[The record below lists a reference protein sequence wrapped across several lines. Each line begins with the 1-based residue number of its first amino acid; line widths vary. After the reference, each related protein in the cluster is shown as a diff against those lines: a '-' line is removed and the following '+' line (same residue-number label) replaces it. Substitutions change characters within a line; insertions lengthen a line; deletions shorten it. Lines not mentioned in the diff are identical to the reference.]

1 MKPSKLGSFSDRQA
15 ASAEAK
21 KALVAKF
28 KPKPTVVDP
37 QFEDRRLQ
45 RELELE
51 EVRAKRTA
59 EREAK
64 RQESARK
71 QAERHALEAEIAEAM
86 ELELRAK
93 QKASRDA
100 RYAARKQRR
109 KEPSFPFMGR
119 ERPRSGQGGGV

>member
-37 QFEDRRLQ
+37 QFEERRLQ
-45 RELELE
+45 REIELE
-51 EVRAKRTA
+51 ELRALRGAERSAKR
-59 EREAK
+59 E
-64 RQESARK
+64 ESARK
-71 QAERHALEAEIAEAM
+71 EAERNALEAEIAEAH

-93 QKASRDA
+93 QKLARDA

-109 KEPSFPFMGR
+109 K
-119 ERPRSGQGGGV
+119 

>member
-1 MKPSKLGSFSDRQA
+1 MKPSKLPNFADRQA

-21 KALVAKF
+21 KALVAKL

-37 QFEDRRLQ
+37 QFEERRLQ

-51 EVRAKRTA
+51 ELRQKRAAERLAKREESSRKEA
-59 EREAK
+59 ER
-64 RQESARK
+64 R
-71 QAERHALEAEIAEAM
+71 ALEAEIAEAM

-93 QKASRDA
+93 QKAARDA

-109 KEPSFPFMGR
+109 K
-119 ERPRSGQGGGV
+119 

>member
-1 MKPSKLGSFSDRQA
+1 MRRAIMKPSKLGSFADRQA

-21 KALVAKF
+21 KALVAKL

-37 QFEDRRLQ
+37 QFEERRLQ

-51 EVRAKRTA
+51 ELRSNRAAERAAKR
-59 EREAK
+59 E
-64 RQESARK
+64 ESARK
-71 QAERHALEAEIAEAM
+71 EAKQQALEAEIAEAL

-93 QKASRDA
+93 QKTARDA

-109 KEPSFPFMGR
+109 K
-119 ERPRSGQGGGV
+119 

>member
-64 RQESARK
+64 RDESARK

-93 QKASRDA
+93 QKAARDA

-109 KEPSFPFMGR
+109 K
-119 ERPRSGQGGGV
+119 

>member
-51 EVRAKRTA
+51 EVRAKRAA
-59 EREAK
+59 ERAAK
-64 RQESARK
+64 REESARK
-71 QAERHALEAEIAEAM
+71 EAERRALDAEIAEAI

-93 QKASRDA
+93 QKAARDA

-109 KEPSFPFMGR
+109 K
-119 ERPRSGQGGGV
+119 

>member
-1 MKPSKLGSFSDRQA
+1 MKASKLHSFSDRQA

-28 KPKPTVVDP
+28 KPKPTVPDP
-37 QFEDRRLQ
+37 NFEERRLQ

-51 EVRAKRTA
+51 ELRAQRAA
-59 EREAK
+59 ERQAK
-64 RQESARK
+64 RQESAK
-71 QAERHALEAEIAEAM
+71 KEAERLALEAEIAEAM

-93 QKASRDA
+93 QKAARDA

-109 KEPSFPFMGR
+109 K
-119 ERPRSGQGGGV
+119 

>member
-1 MKPSKLGSFSDRQA
+1 MKPPKFGSFADRQA

-21 KALVAKF
+21 KALVAKL

-37 QFEDRRLQ
+37 NFEDRRLQ

-51 EVRAKRTA
+51 ELRAKRGA
-59 EREAK
+59 ERAAK
-64 RQESARK
+64 REESARK
-71 QAERHALEAEIAEAM
+71 EAERQALDAEIAEAV

-93 QKASRDA
+93 QKTARDA

-109 KEPSFPFMGR
+109 K
-119 ERPRSGQGGGV
+119 